1 MTLEQNQCQQLCSA
15 ARGTAL
21 EWGWRASRH
30 KEGELS
36 ITRAEILFQ
45 RKTAAKIIQLLPI
58 AQGNLF
64 LLNIKSSPIS
74 SPRN

>member
-36 ITRAEILFQ
+36 ITGAEILFQ